1 MNEIAILFKSARL
14 KKKLSQK
21 QVSDLAGVSQGT
33 ISKYETGRQMPRVAE
48 LFRLVK
54 ALKIPIKKIA
64 RLEDVFF
71 KSTFKP

>member
-1 MNEIAILFKSARL
+1 MSEIATLFKLARL

-21 QVSDLAGVSQGT
+21 QLSDLARVAQGT

-54 ALKIPIKKIA
+54 VLKIPIRKIA
-64 RLEDVFF
+64 RLLE
-71 KSTFKP
+71 KEE